1 MTDHYR
7 WHLSL
12 QWVPPN
18 PRIQPTRFAALS
30 AISWKNSGHRL
41 TPPAEV
47 STQPTLGRLE
57 SKGLRQCEGGYLS

>member
-18 PRIQPTRFAALS
+18 PHMQPTPRAVEEHRYLRYFP
-30 AISWKNSGHRL
+30 GQRL
-41 TPPAEV
+41 TV
-47 STQPTLGRLE
+47 T
-57 SKGLRQCEGGYLS
+57 